1 MMANVLASVAA
12 YETEV
17 RGERIRAG
25 IAAAKAEG
33 KTWGGRAEGSR
44 SRATADK
51 ANAVRKLHEAGE
63 SVTAIARATGIS
75 RPTVYS
81 LLGR

>member
-1 MMANVLASVAA
+1 MAHVLASVAA

-17 RGERIRAG
+17 RSERIRAG
-25 IAAAKAEG
+25 IDAAKAEG
-33 KTWGGRAEGSR
+33 KTWGGRQEGSR
-44 SRATADK
+44 NKATEDK
-51 ANAVRKLHEAGE
+51 ADAVRKLHEAGG

-81 LLGR
+81 LLGQ